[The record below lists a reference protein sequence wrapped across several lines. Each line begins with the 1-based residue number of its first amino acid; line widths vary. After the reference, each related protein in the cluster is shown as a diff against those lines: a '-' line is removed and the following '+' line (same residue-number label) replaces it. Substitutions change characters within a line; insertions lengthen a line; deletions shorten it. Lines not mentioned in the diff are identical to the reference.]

1 MIKIILYCYCIIIVI
16 SHIHAQIFQ
25 PISQYTDTFQYNGQ
39 QQSRNVLTIHCSESS
54 RYGQL
59 VAGSITVNISCIPPK
74 FLYDYVEVGRIP
86 RYQELHAEQV
96 CLVDNM
102 DQYSKSQASLSST
115 QNSINQIQ
123 GSMRRL
129 LGLFGFEGTD
139 WMGAIPIYG
148 GLLTANNARKAFENT
163 LDLESKTNL
172 MDQRLKNSEN
182 MLNNLN
188 EWQSTTTSVVDE
200 INQASAITAQQIAI
214 LVQDTKTNLQYN
226 QAQDHLFNQLS
237 EYTNQTTKAL
247 SDNINQVYTSLS
259 QQQDATVIANNKTFN
274 NILGL
279 ISNLSSIVDN
289 NFKYFNNFINLNLR
303 IIPTFKIDTKLA
315 IK

>member
-1 MIKIILYCYCIIIVI
+1 
-16 SHIHAQIFQ
+16 
-25 PISQYTDTFQYNGQ
+25 
-39 QQSRNVLTIHCSESS
+39 
-54 RYGQL
+54 
-59 VAGSITVNISCIPPK
+59 
-74 FLYDYVEVGRIP
+74 
-86 RYQELHAEQV
+86 
-96 CLVDNM
+96 
-102 DQYSKSQASLSST
+102 
-115 QNSINQIQ
+115 
-123 GSMRRL
+123 MRRL

-163 LDLESKTNL
+163 LDLEAKKNL
-172 MDQRLKNSEN
+172 IDQRFKKSGN

-200 INQASAITAQQIAI
+200 INQASAITAQQIT
-214 LVQDTKTNLQYN
+214 LSVQDTKTNLQYN

-259 QQQDATVIANNKTFN
+259 QQQDATVIANNKTFT
-274 NILGL
+274 NIPGL

-289 NFKYFNNFINLNLR
+289 NFKYFNNFINQLSSTTTDLSSIMYRQMRRTQQRIYGQQSYFESLSKLDSTLMPLIIEGGLR
-303 IIPTFKIDTKLA
+303 PNKDANRLGTPQQRILFEQFDINYVSATSGS
-315 IK
+315 